1 MKLLVA
7 TITSGIVLMVP
18 LAAVA
23 QSGHVAH
30 LSAATTTSAQSAMTN
45 GVIKKVDKAAGT
57 VTIAH
62 EPLTNLG
69 MPAMT
74 MTFLVKDRG
83 WIAGMKEG
91 VKIRFVAEDVRGELT
106 VVAVEQGK

>member
-7 TITSGIVLMVP
+7 TIISWIALMVP

-30 LSAATTTSAQSAMTN
+30 HSATTATSAQSAGTN
-45 GVIKKVDKAAGT
+45 GIIKKVDKAAGT
-57 VTIAH
+57 VTITH
-62 EPLTNLG
+62 EPLSNLG

-74 MTFLVKDRG
+74 MTFLVKDRA

-91 VKIRFVAEDVRGELT
+91 AKIRFVAEEMKGELT
-106 VVAVEQGK
+106 VVAVEQGQ